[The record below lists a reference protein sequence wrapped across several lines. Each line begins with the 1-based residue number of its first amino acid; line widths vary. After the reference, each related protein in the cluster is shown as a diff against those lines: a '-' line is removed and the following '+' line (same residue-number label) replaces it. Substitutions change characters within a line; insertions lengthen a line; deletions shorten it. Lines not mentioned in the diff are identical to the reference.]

1 MKDRLP
7 DVLLLQLSEFIAA
20 GTALQFSPEHWNDL
34 DRRAGHAAKE
44 FCFCDKEAFVRWLLS
59 SSLNKEQLEI
69 VASHLTVSETY
80 FWREPRI
87 FDALEE
93 QILPELIRSREG
105 SDRRLRIW
113 SAGCA
118 TGEEPYSIAIALKR
132 VLPGLNDWHITI
144 LATDINTRIL
154 RKAMAGVYGNWSFRN
169 APIWLKKDYF
179 RRLENNKFE
188 IIQEIRKMVTFEYL
202 NLAGDIYP
210 SPLSNTNAMDLI
222 FCRNVLM
229 YFSPE
234 RGSKIVNNFYKSL
247 VDGGWLSVGASEL
260 SCPIS
265 PQFTSVHFP
274 GATAYRKLRH
284 VSRPPVIFNFEDTI
298 REQAMDQSPLNRPH
312 EGDPVLLCQ
321 LHEPVKEERTLN
333 AIESLDESMPQAYVN
348 VQDAIEKQE
357 KDGAPKPAIALSV
370 KGLADQGR
378 LAEALA
384 LCEKALIADKLD
396 PEMHYL
402 RAIILHERNEEDEAI
417 VSLRRALYIDS
428 GHISANFLLGNMLI
442 QRGKR
447 QAGKRYLQH
456 VLTLLKNRPYEDI
469 LPESDG
475 LTSGRLK
482 DIVDATIGLALDD

>member
-44 FCFCDKEAFVRWLLS
+44 FCFGDKEAFVRWLLS

-87 FDALEE
+87 FDALEK

-105 SDRRLRIW
+105 GDRRLRIW

-132 VLPGLNDWHITI
+132 VISGLSDWHITI

-154 RKAMAGVYGNWSFRN
+154 RKAMVGVYGNWSFRN

-179 RRLENNKFE
+179 RRLENGKFE
-188 IIQEIRKMVTFEYL
+188 IIPEIRKMVTFEYL
-202 NLAGDIYP
+202 NLAEDIYP
-210 SPLSNTNAMDLI
+210 SPLSNTSAMDLI

-234 RGSKIVNNFYKSL
+234 RGSRIVNNFYKSL

-265 PQFTSVHFP
+265 PQFTSAHFP

-284 VSRPPVIFNFEDTI
+284 VSRPSVIFNFEDTI
-298 REQAMDQSPLNRPH
+298 REQAMDQSPLNKPH
-312 EGDPVLLCQ
+312 EADPVLLCQ
-321 LHEPVKEERTLN
+321 LPEPVKEERPLN
-333 AIESLDESMPQAYVN
+333 SIESLDESMPQAHVN
-348 VQDAIEKQE
+348 IRDAIETQE
-357 KDGAPKPAIALSV
+357 KYGAQKPAIALSV
-370 KGLADQGR
+370 RGLADEGR

-402 RAIILHERNEEDEAI
+402 RAIILHERNDEDEAI
-417 VSLRRALYIDS
+417 VSLRRALYINS

-442 QRGKR
+442 QRGKK
-447 QAGKRYLQH
+447 QAGKKYLQH

-482 DIVDATIGLALDD
+482 DIVDATIGLALDG